1 MLFVDRILNLIS
13 EKGITKNKLLR
24 DLDLS
29 KNSFV
34 NWQNRGT
41 VPNAES
47 LSKIADY
54 FGVSTDYLLGKTD
67 IKTEPVKIEEE
78 QVYKIKKLFEEK
90 GLPFDERTVG
100 FFLDFV
106 AANAEIIKKQVEE
119 NK

>member
-1 MLFVDRILNLIS
+1 MLNISKIELLIK
-13 EKGITKNKLLR
+13 EKGWTKVFFCRQFNHSRTWIDDWKRGRGLPDENMLR
-24 DLDLS
+24 
-29 KNSFV
+29 
-34 NWQNRGT
+34 
-41 VPNAES
+41 A
-47 LSKIADY
+47 IADKLDTT
-54 FGVSTDYLLGKTD
+54 VDYLTDKTD